1 MTTGATSPTREPMTA
16 GTRSSERRRDLDLL
30 RMLVVVGLVFFH
42 SARVFDTGS
51 FYVKNDP
58 TSEAVT
64 IALFFMALWGMP
76 LLFVIAGTGMWYSL
90 RSRSAGQFARER
102 VRRLLVPL
110 IFGVVVIV
118 PPQVWTR
125 LRGDAG
131 YAESFWEFLPR
142 FFDVEFTMRSF
153 PFVVWGDP
161 ATGLFET
168 GHLWF
173 VVVLFAYS
181 LLLLPMI
188 RLLRRPSGLR
198 MIDRVA
204 ESVDRW
210 WVLLLAGIPFAALDV
225 VFGSEEGLAGW
236 SRYSY
241 ATFILYGYLLA
252 TDRRFRRALQRF
264 RTRNLVLGVAL
275 FGVAGVFYNVAS
287 NSPGVDPLADFD
299 LASLGLRSVKGL
311 SGWLTLAA
319 ILGFAGGSTQ
329 TRLPRPEPK
338 AAPTLVSRVTAYT
351 AEAVL
356 PIYVLHQTVIVLLAY
371 YVVQWQIPSV
381 ARYLVISLVSL
392 IVILAIYD
400 VAVRRTRLTRFV
412 FGMKPPERDRSG
424 RGLIRS

>member
-1 MTTGATSPTREPMTA
+1 
-16 GTRSSERRRDLDLL
+16 
-30 RMLVVVGLVFFH
+30 MLVVVGLVFFH

-125 LRGDAG
+125 LRADPG
-131 YAESFWEFLPR
+131 YAESYWEFLPR
-142 FFDVEFTMRSF
+142 FFDVELTMRSF

-161 ATGLFET
+161 ATDLFET

-173 VVVLFAYS
+173 VVILFAYS
-181 LLLLPMI
+181 LLLLPLI
-188 RLLRRPSGLR
+188 RLLSRPSGLR
-198 MIDRVA
+198 MIDRLA
-204 ESVDRW
+204 ENADRW
-210 WVLLLAGIPFAALDV
+210 WVLLLAGIPFAALEAA
-225 VFGSEEGLAGW
+225 FGSEEGLGGW

-252 TDRRFRRALQRF
+252 TDRRLRQALQRF
-264 RTRNLVLGVAL
+264 RTRNTVLGVVL
-275 FGVAGVFYNVAS
+275 FGVAGAFFNVAS

-299 LASLGLRSVKGL
+299 LASLGLRSIKGI
-311 SGWLTLAA
+311 SGWLTLSA
-319 ILGFAGGSTQ
+319 ILGFAGGSTRRRA
-329 TRLPRPEPK
+329 TRTDPEADPS
-338 AAPTLVSRVTAYT
+338 LLSRLSGYT

-356 PIYVLHQTVIVLLAY
+356 PIYVLHQTVIVLLAF
-371 YVVQWQIPSV
+371 YVVQWRIPSV
-381 ARYLVISLVSL
+381 GKYLVISLVSL
-392 IVILAIYD
+392 IVIVAIYD
-400 VAVRRTRLTRFV
+400 VVVRRARLTRFL
-412 FGMKPPERDRSG
+412 FGMKPSKGRSTVARDR
-424 RGLIRS
+424 RHRQIRPL